1 MHFLMNNTKPNR
13 DISGYKTFFICVPDE
28 NMNKYTRKYRHIHIR
43 PCKSSYD
50 EVIKENEITLEGS
63 IMDFENTES
72 ESKIMIMCSLNG
84 IKPEFRLIEDSEYKI
99 KKIIDLRTNRKIV
112 G

>member
-1 MHFLMNNTKPNR
+1 MNNMKPNR
-13 DISGYKTFFICVPDE
+13 DVFGYKTFFICIPDE
-28 NMNKYTRKYRHIHIR
+28 NMDEYTRKYRHIIIR

-50 EVIKENEITLEGS
+50 EVIKGDEFTLEGS

-84 IKPEFRLIEDSEYKI
+84 IKPEFKLIEDSEYRT
-99 KKIIDLRTNRKIV
+99 KKIIDLRTNRKFV